1 MDHIIKT
8 YGVLLPDA
16 DFTVIHSGI
25 CTLNESVE
33 HIACDSREL
42 DFNIYAPLITYP
54 DECSSGAILLLLK

>member
-1 MDHIIKT
+1 MINTNIKIVKKEALTIIEIISVMDHIIKT

-33 HIACDSREL
+33 HIACMRQQ
-42 DFNIYAPLITYP
+42 
-54 DECSSGAILLLLK
+54 